1 MWRIKNDIG
10 LLPSNSDRYYD
21 TCLAIN
27 EIGDRAIGEIKTC
40 LLNIN

>member
-1 MWRIKNDIG
+1 MWIIKNDIG

-21 TCLAIN
+21 ACLAIN
-27 EIGDRAIGEIKTC
+27 EIADRAIGEIKIS